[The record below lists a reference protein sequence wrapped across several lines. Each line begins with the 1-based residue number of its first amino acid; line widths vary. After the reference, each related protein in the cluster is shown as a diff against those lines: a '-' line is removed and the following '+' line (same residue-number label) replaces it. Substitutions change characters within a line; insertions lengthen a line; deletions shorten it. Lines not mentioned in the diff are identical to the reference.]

1 MPGVDAPGSG
11 LTRPVA
17 GPGSARGRDSFAVFY
32 IYRYYTSIW
41 VFLILFGVVL
51 VCGMRKWYAKLDSC
65 SGQPLEPHRKREA
78 RLTGFAQMAHRLA
91 LRYSSS

>member
-1 MPGVDAPGSG
+1 MACTFFLFTFTPGSRTPTTRDRG
-11 LTRPVA
+11 LDPR
-17 GPGSARGRDSFAVFY
+17 AVFY